1 MIYNP
6 FMPSVSFLDHA
17 VFGGGGG
24 GGPAPVN
31 PVLPP
36 VSGGPVPIT
45 STFPEL
51 EGKEFNSVKERED
64 AEAKVLEERK
74 QIADADA
81 ADKAATEYA
90 TTTSSDL
97 TASRQ
102 KIQDKINQ
110 ATLELS
116 QLQAQDEVDAEGNPK
131 NPKIAEKVKAKQ
143 EAIEKLKTEMITVS
157 SAQGAEMASYQRDL
171 TAKALK
177 DPTSLATDTKVDKIT
192 ETTNQIIGAGTGD
205 AGAAGTTTASTAGT
219 TATAAAPTTLTPAS
233 VLASTSTGE
242 VQDALKNVTAATGTT
257 STEVTA
263 AEGDPTKISGL
274 GTEGLTQV
282 DPTKVVPP
290 PARVL
295 KPGEA
300 IEGSSVDMAAVKEAT
315 DIQAANADPSK
326 KATVQGQ
333 LSELM
338 TDFDG
343 GATPAWAAGAMRAAN
358 SAMIARG
365 IGASSMAGQAIVQAA
380 MESAL
385 PIASQDAAT
394 FAKFEAQNLSNR
406 QQTALFA
413 AEQRA
418 SFLKMD
424 FDQDFQARVATAAK
438 ISDIANMN
446 FTADQQIALEN
457 ARIASTTNI
466 ANMSAK
472 NAKVMADAAAMATM
486 DLANLS
492 NEQQAQV
499 ENAKNFLSMDLANLN
514 NEQQTEVFKAKAI
527 QDAILS
533 DTAAENASKQFNASS
548 KNQTNQFMAT
558 MKTQVNQFNTT
569 QTNAMAQFNVSETNA
584 IKQFNTEQINARDQF
599 NAGNSLLVAQA
610 NTQWRQKLATANMA
624 AQNDAN
630 MQDAKTANAFTAST
644 LDQIWQRERDLMSF
658 AWKSSESHQDRLN
671 NILVAQLGA
680 DAATKAAEAQA
691 KASKSASWGRAVM
704 SMFGGW

>member
-24 GGPAPVN
+24 GGPAPVD
-31 PVLPP
+31 P
-36 VSGGPVPIT
+36 
-45 STFPEL
+45 
-51 EGKEFNSVKERED
+51 
-64 AEAKVLEERK
+64 
-74 QIADADA
+74 QIAIDA
-81 ADKAATEYA
+81 AAKAAREAEEQRQRELTAAEKAAEEKRLLEIKQAEEAEKAGTAASEYA
-90 TTTSSDL
+90 ETAGEDL
-97 TASRQ
+97 TKSRR
-102 KIQDKINQ
+102 
-110 ATLELS
+110 
-116 QLQAQDEVDAEGNPK
+116 QAQDKLNKANLELANLSAQDQT
-131 NPKIAEKVKAKQ
+131 NPKIAEKVAAKQ
-143 EAIEKLKTEMITVS
+143 ADIQKLQAEIVNLST
-157 SAQGAEMASYQRDL
+157 AQGAEMAASQRDL

-177 DPTSLATDTKVDKIT
+177 DPADLVTKTPVDKLT
-192 ETTNQIIGAGTGD
+192 ETTNQIIATGTGD
-205 AGAAGTTTASTAGT
+205 AGDASTATASKVDT
-219 TATAAAPTTLTPAS
+219 TAKAPTPETLTPAS
-233 VLASTSTGE
+233 VLASVSKE
-242 VQDALKNVTAATGTT
+242 DVDKALKDVTASKGDVSTT
-257 STEVTA
+257 VDA
-263 AEGDPTKISGL
+263 AKGDPTKITGL
-274 GTEGLTQV
+274 GTEDITQV

-295 KPGEA
+295 EPGEA
-300 IEGSSVDMAAVKEAT
+300 VEGSSVDMAAVKEVT

-326 KATVQGQ
+326 KATVKGQ

-338 TDFDG
+338 TDFEG

-358 SAMIARG
+358 ATMAARG
-365 IGASSMAGQAIVQAA
+365 LGASSMAGQAIVQAA

-418 SFLKMD
+418 SFLKLD
-424 FDQDFQARVATAAK
+424 FDQAFQARVTTAAK

-446 FTADQQIALEN
+446 FTADQQISLEN
-457 ARIASTTNI
+457 ARIASTTNL
-466 ANMSAK
+466 ANMNAK

-514 NEQQTEVFKAKAI
+514 NEQQTEIFKAKAV

-533 DTAAENASKQFNASS
+533 DTAAENAAKQFNATSE
-548 KNQTNQFMAT
+548 NQTNQFMAT
-558 MKTQVNQFNTT
+558 LKTQVNQFNAT
-569 QTNAMAQFNVSETNA
+569 QANAMAQFNVSETNA
-584 IKQFNTEQINARDQF
+584 IKQFNVEQENARDQF

-610 NTQWRQKLATANMA
+610 NTQWRQKLSTANMA

-671 NILVAQLGA
+671 NIFVAQLGA
-680 DAATKAAEAQA
+680 DAATKAAESQA
-691 KASKSASWGRAVM
+691 KASKSASYGRALIA
-704 SMFGGW
+704 MFGGGF

>member
-1 MIYNP
+1 
-6 FMPSVSFLDHA
+6 MPSVRFTDHA

-24 GGPAPVN
+24 GAPVT
-31 PVLPP
+31 PVVDP
-36 VSGGPVPIT
+36 
-45 STFPEL
+45 
-51 EGKEFNSVKERED
+51 
-64 AEAKVLEERK
+64 
-74 QIADADA
+74 QIAINA
-81 ADKAATEYA
+81 AREAEEKRLREMTAAEKAAEEKRLLEIKQAKEAEEAGTTASDYA
-90 TTTSSDL
+90 ETTGSNL

-102 KIQDKINQ
+102 KLQDNLNKAN
-110 ATLELS
+110 LELS
-116 QLQAQDEVDAEGNPK
+116 NLSAQDQT
-131 NPKIAEKVKAKQ
+131 NPKIAEKVSAKQ
-143 EAIEKLKTEMITVS
+143 ADIQKLQAEMVTLS
-157 SAQGAEMASYQRDL
+157 TAQGAEMASSQRDL

-177 DPTSLATDTKVDKIT
+177 DPASLATNTTVDKIA
-192 ETTNQIIGAGTGD
+192 ETVNQIIGTGTGD
-205 AGAAGTTTASTAGT
+205 AGDASTATASTADT
-219 TATAAAPTTLTPAS
+219 TAQAPAPDTLTPAS
-233 VLASTSTGE
+233 VLAAASKE
-242 VQDALKNVTAATGTT
+242 DVDKALKDVTASKGDVSTT
-257 STEVTA
+257 VDA
-263 AEGDPTKISGL
+263 AKGDSTKITGL
-274 GTEGLTQV
+274 GTEDITQV

-295 KPGEA
+295 EPGEA
-300 IEGSSVDMAAVKEAT
+300 VEGSSVDMAAVKEAT
-315 DIQAANADPSK
+315 DIQAATADPSK
-326 KATVQGQ
+326 KATVKGQ

-338 TDFDG
+338 TDFEG
-343 GATPAWAAGAMRAAN
+343 GSTPAWAAGAMRAAN
-358 SAMIARG
+358 ATMAARG
-365 IGASSMAGQAIVQAA
+365 LGASSMAGQAIVQAA

-418 SFLKMD
+418 SFLKLN
-424 FDQDFQARVATAAK
+424 FDQAFQARVTTAAK

-446 FTADQQIALEN
+446 FTADQQISLEN
-457 ARIASTTNI
+457 ARIASTTNL
-466 ANMSAK
+466 ANMNAK

-514 NEQQTEVFKAKAI
+514 NEQQTELFKAKAV

-533 DTAAENASKQFNASS
+533 DTAAENAAKQFNATSQ
-548 KNQTNQFMAT
+548 NQTNQFMAT
-558 MKTQVNQFNTT
+558 MKTQVNQFNAT

-584 IKQFNTEQINARDQF
+584 IKQFNVEQENARDQF

-610 NTQWRQKLATANMA
+610 NTQWRQKLSTANMA

-644 LDQIWQRERDLMSF
+644 LDQIWQRERDMMSF

-671 NILVAQLGA
+671 NIFVAQLGA
-680 DAATKAAEAQA
+680 DAATKAAESQA
-691 KASKSASWGRAVM
+691 KASKSASYGAAIM
-704 SMFGGW
+704 TMFGRGF

>member
-6 FMPSVSFLDHA
+6 FIPSVRFLDHA

-24 GGPAPVN
+24 GGPAPVD
-31 PVLPP
+31 PQIAIDAAAKAAAEAEEQRKRDLAAA
-36 VSGGPVPIT
+36 
-45 STFPEL
+45 EKAAEEKRLL
-51 EGKEFNSVKERED
+51 EIKQAKEAED
-64 AEAKVLEERK
+64 AGT
-74 QIADADA
+74 A
-81 ADKAATEYA
+81 ASEYA
-90 TTTSSDL
+90 ETTGEDL
-97 TASRQ
+97 TKSRQ
-102 KIQDKINQ
+102 QLQDKLNK
-110 ATLELS
+110 ANLELANLS
-116 QLQAQDEVDAEGNPK
+116 AQDQT
-131 NPKIAEKVKAKQ
+131 NPKIAEKVTAKQ
-143 EAIEKLKTEMITVS
+143 ADIQKLQAEMVTLS
-157 SAQGAEMASYQRDL
+157 TAQGAEMAASQRDL

-177 DPTSLATDTKVDKIT
+177 DPADLVTKTPVDKLT
-192 ETTNQIIGAGTGD
+192 ESPDQIITTGTGD
-205 AGAAGTTTASTAGT
+205 AGDASTATASTADT
-219 TATAAAPTTLTPAS
+219 TAKAPTPETLTPAS
-233 VLASTSTGE
+233 VLASVSKE
-242 VQDALKNVTAATGTT
+242 DVDKALKDVTASKGDVSTT
-257 STEVTA
+257 VDA
-263 AEGDPTKISGL
+263 AKGDPTKITGL
-274 GTEGLTQV
+274 GTEDITQV

-295 KPGEA
+295 EPGEA
-300 IEGSSVDMAAVKEAT
+300 VEGSSVDMAAVKEVT

-326 KATVQGQ
+326 KATVKGQ

-338 TDFDG
+338 TDFEG

-358 SAMIARG
+358 ATMAARG
-365 IGASSMAGQAIVQAA
+365 LGASSMAGQAIVQAA

-418 SFLKMD
+418 SFLKLD
-424 FDQDFQARVATAAK
+424 FDQAFQARVTTAAK

-446 FTADQQIALEN
+446 FTADQQISLEN
-457 ARIASTTNI
+457 ARIASTTNL
-466 ANMSAK
+466 ANMNAK

-514 NEQQTEVFKAKAI
+514 NEQQTEIFKAKAV

-533 DTAAENASKQFNASS
+533 DTAAENAAKQFNATSE
-548 KNQTNQFMAT
+548 NQTNQFMAT
-558 MKTQVNQFNTT
+558 LKTQVNQFNAT
-569 QTNAMAQFNVSETNA
+569 QANAMAQFNVSETNA
-584 IKQFNTEQINARDQF
+584 IKQFNVEQENARDQF

-671 NILVAQLGA
+671 NIFVAQLGA
-680 DAATKAAEAQA
+680 DAATKAAESQA
-691 KASKSASWGRAVM
+691 KASKSASYGRALM
-704 SMFGGW
+704 AMFGGGF

>member
-6 FMPSVSFLDHA
+6 FMPSVRFTDHA

-24 GGPAPVN
+24 GAPAPVTQEVD
-31 PVLPP
+31 PQIAIDAAAEAEKARIAAEEAAKKAAEEKRLLD
-36 VSGGPVPIT
+36 IKQA
-45 STFPEL
+45 
-51 EGKEFNSVKERED
+51 KEAED
-64 AEAKVLEERK
+64 AGT
-74 QIADADA
+74 
-81 ADKAATEYA
+81 AATEYA
-90 TTTSSDL
+90 SSRRGDL

-102 KIQDKINQ
+102 ELQDKINQ
-110 ATLELS
+110 ANLELS
-116 QLQAQDEVDAEGNPK
+116 NLSAQDQT
-131 NPKIAEKVKAKQ
+131 NPKIAEKVTAKQ
-143 EAIEKLKTEMITVS
+143 ADIQKLQSEMATVS
-157 SAQGAEMASYQRDL
+157 AAQGAEAVGSQRDL

-177 DPTSLATDTKVDKIT
+177 DPASLATKTPVDKIA
-192 ETTNQIIGAGTGD
+192 ETVNQIIGTGTGD
-205 AGAAGTTTASTAGT
+205 AGDASTATASTADT
-219 TATAAAPTTLTPAS
+219 TAKAPAPDTLTPAS
-233 VLASTSTGE
+233 VLASASKEDVDRALST
-242 VQDALKNVTAATGTT
+242 VTAAKGDVSTT
-257 STEVTA
+257 VDA
-263 AEGDPTKISGL
+263 AKGDPTKISGL
-274 GTEGLTQV
+274 GTDDITQV

-290 PARVL
+290 AARVL
-295 KPGEA
+295 EPGEA
-300 IEGSSVDMAAVKEAT
+300 VEGSSVDMAAVKEAT
-315 DIQAANADPSK
+315 DIQAATADPSK
-326 KATVQGQ
+326 QATVKGQ

-338 TDFDG
+338 TDFEG

-358 SAMIARG
+358 ATMAARG
-365 IGASSMAGQAIVQAA
+365 LGASSMAGQAIVQAA

-418 SFLKMD
+418 SFLKLN
-424 FDQDFQARVATAAK
+424 FDQAFQARVTTAAK

-446 FTADQQIALEN
+446 FTADQQISLEN
-457 ARIASTTNI
+457 ARIASTTNL
-466 ANMSAK
+466 ANMNAK

-514 NEQQTEVFKAKAI
+514 NEQQTEIFKAKAV

-533 DTAAENASKQFNASS
+533 DTAAENAAKQFNATSQ
-548 KNQTNQFMAT
+548 NQTNQFMAT
-558 MKTQVNQFNTT
+558 MKTQVNQFNAT

-584 IKQFNTEQINARDQF
+584 IKQFNVEQENARDQF

-671 NILVAQLGA
+671 NIFVAQLGA
-680 DAATKAAEAQA
+680 DAATKAAESQA
-691 KASKSASWGRAVM
+691 KASKSASYGRAIM
-704 SMFGGW
+704 SMFGGGF

>member
-6 FMPSVSFLDHA
+6 FMPSVRFTDHA

-24 GGPAPVN
+24 GAPALVARTPDQPN
-31 PVLPP
+31 P
-36 VSGGPVPIT
+36 
-45 STFPEL
+45 
-51 EGKEFNSVKERED
+51 
-64 AEAKVLEERK
+64 
-74 QIADADA
+74 QIAIDA
-81 ADKAATEYA
+81 AEKARIAAEEAAKKAAEEKRLLEIKQAKEAEEAGTAASEYA
-90 TTTSSDL
+90 ETTGNDL

-102 KIQDKINQ
+102 KLQDKLNK
-110 ATLELS
+110 ANLELS
-116 QLQAQDEVDAEGNPK
+116 KLSAQDQT
-131 NPKIAEKVKAKQ
+131 NPKIAEKVTAKQ
-143 EAIEKLKTEMITVS
+143 ADIQKLQSEMASVS
-157 SAQGAEMASYQRDL
+157 AAQGAETVGSQRDL

-177 DPTSLATDTKVDKIT
+177 DPASLATNTTVDKIA
-192 ETTNQIIGAGTGD
+192 ETVNQIIGTGTGD
-205 AGAAGTTTASTAGT
+205 AGDASTATASTADT
-219 TATAAAPTTLTPAS
+219 TAKAPAPDTLTPAG
-233 VLASTSTGE
+233 VLASASKEDVDKALST
-242 VQDALKNVTAATGTT
+242 VTAAKGDVSTT
-257 STEVTA
+257 VDA
-263 AEGDPTKISGL
+263 AKGDPTKISGL
-274 GTEGLTQV
+274 GTDDITQV

-295 KPGEA
+295 EAGEA
-300 IEGSSVDMAAVKEAT
+300 VEGSSVDMAAVKEAT
-315 DIQAANADPSK
+315 DIQAVTADPSK

-333 LSELM
+333 LDELM
-338 TDFDG
+338 DDFDG

-358 SAMIARG
+358 AAMAARG
-365 IGASSMAGQAIVQAA
+365 LGASSMAGQAIVQAA

-385 PIASQDAAT
+385 PIASQDAST

-418 SFLKMD
+418 SFLKLN
-424 FDQDFQARVATAAK
+424 FDQAFQARVTTAAK

-446 FTADQQIALEN
+446 FTADQQISLEN
-457 ARIASTTNI
+457 ARIASTTNL
-466 ANMSAK
+466 ANMNAK

-514 NEQQTEVFKAKAI
+514 NEQQTEIFKAKAI

-533 DTAAENASKQFNASS
+533 DTAAENAAKQFNASS
-548 KNQTNQFMAT
+548 ENQTNQFMAT
-558 MKTQVNQFNTT
+558 MKTQVNQFNAT

-584 IKQFNTEQINARDQF
+584 IKQFNVEQENARDQF

-610 NTQWRQKLATANMA
+610 NTQWRQKLSTANMA

-671 NILVAQLGA
+671 NIFVAQLGA
-680 DAATKAAEAQA
+680 DAATKAAASQA
-691 KASKSASWGRAVM
+691 KASKSASYGRAIM
-704 SMFGGW
+704 SMFGGGF

>member
-6 FMPSVSFLDHA
+6 FIPSVRFLDHA

-24 GGPAPVN
+24 GGPAPVD
-31 PVLPP
+31 PQIAIDAAAKAAAEAEEQRKRDLAAA
-36 VSGGPVPIT
+36 
-45 STFPEL
+45 EKAAEEKRLL
-51 EGKEFNSVKERED
+51 EIKQAKEAED
-64 AEAKVLEERK
+64 AGT
-74 QIADADA
+74 A
-81 ADKAATEYA
+81 ASEYA
-90 TTTSSDL
+90 ETTGEDL
-97 TASRQ
+97 TKSRQ
-102 KIQDKINQ
+102 QLQDKLNK
-110 ATLELS
+110 ANLELANLS
-116 QLQAQDEVDAEGNPK
+116 AQDQT
-131 NPKIAEKVKAKQ
+131 NPKIAEKVTAKQ
-143 EAIEKLKTEMITVS
+143 ADIQKLQAEMVTLS
-157 SAQGAEMASYQRDL
+157 TAQGAEMAASQRDL

-177 DPTSLATDTKVDKIT
+177 DPADLVTKTPVDKLT
-192 ETTNQIIGAGTGD
+192 ESPDQIITTGTGD
-205 AGAAGTTTASTAGT
+205 AGDASTATASTADT
-219 TATAAAPTTLTPAS
+219 TAKAPTPETLTPAS
-233 VLASTSTGE
+233 VLASVSKE
-242 VQDALKNVTAATGTT
+242 DVDKALKDVTASKGDVSTT
-257 STEVTA
+257 VDTA
-263 AEGDPTKISGL
+263 KGDPTKITGL
-274 GTEGLTQV
+274 GTEDITQV

-295 KPGEA
+295 EPGEA
-300 IEGSSVDMAAVKEAT
+300 VEGSSVDMAAVKEVT

-326 KATVQGQ
+326 KATVKGQ

-338 TDFDG
+338 TDFEG

-358 SAMIARG
+358 ATMAARG
-365 IGASSMAGQAIVQAA
+365 LGASSMAGQAIVQAA

-418 SFLKMD
+418 SFLKLD
-424 FDQDFQARVATAAK
+424 FDQAFQARVTTAAK

-446 FTADQQIALEN
+446 FTADQQISLEN
-457 ARIASTTNI
+457 ARIASTTNL
-466 ANMSAK
+466 ANMNAK

-514 NEQQTEVFKAKAI
+514 NEQQTEIFKAKAV

-533 DTAAENASKQFNASS
+533 DTAAENAAKQFNATSE
-548 KNQTNQFMAT
+548 NQTNQFMAT
-558 MKTQVNQFNTT
+558 LKTQVNQFNAT
-569 QTNAMAQFNVSETNA
+569 QANAMAQFNVSETNA
-584 IKQFNTEQINARDQF
+584 IKQFNVEQENARDQF

-671 NILVAQLGA
+671 NIFVAQLGA
-680 DAATKAAEAQA
+680 DAATKAAESQA
-691 KASKSASWGRAVM
+691 KASKSASYGRALM
-704 SMFGGW
+704 AMFGGGF